1 MDSLKIEEQVKKL
14 AALKT
19 DGMYQDNFLLTWER
33 SDDEIAAVFQTAE
46 FLENMR
52 KMNISGKSFD
62 SGLAVSLFRDNSTRT
77 GFSFSS
83 AANLPGLSVQDLD
96 EGKSQI
102 AHGET
107 VRETANMVS
116 FMADVIGIRDDMYIG
131 KGNSYMREVSEAVKQ
146 GYEAGIKDLE
156 KELLAQNACFK
167 DWECTEELMS
177 LTKDKKALYMHCL
190 PADITGVSCEQGEVE
205 ATVFD
210 RYREP
215 LYKEASFKPYVIA
228 AMIFLSR
235 FSDPADKLLYLVNR
249 GQKHIF

>member
-77 GFSFSS
+77 RFSFSS
-83 AANLPGLSVQDLD
+83 AANLLGLSVQDLD

-102 AHGET
+102 AHG
-107 VRETANMVS
+107 
-116 FMADVIGIRDDMYIG
+116 
-131 KGNSYMREVSEAVKQ
+131 
-146 GYEAGIKDLE
+146 
-156 KELLAQNACFK
+156 
-167 DWECTEELMS
+167 
-177 LTKDKKALYMHCL
+177 
-190 PADITGVSCEQGEVE
+190 
-205 ATVFD
+205 
-210 RYREP
+210 
-215 LYKEASFKPYVIA
+215 
-228 AMIFLSR
+228 
-235 FSDPADKLLYLVNR
+235 
-249 GQKHIF
+249 